1 MSSSFGPTNKAN
13 HYTKHLAGICV
24 IGVGGA
30 GGNAI
35 NNMISRSMSGVEFIT
50 INSDAQHLSTTL
62 TPNQIQIG
70 SNITRGLGCGANP
83 DAGRAAALE
92 SQDQIMETIGD
103 AHMAFITAGMG
114 GGTGTGAASVV
125 AGLCQQMDI
134 LTVGVVTLPFR
145 FEGRHRMRLAEEGVA
160 NLQTAVDTMIIIPNQ
175 NLFKLVTPETPLIDS
190 FALADDVL
198 LGKWTCFLKCG
209 NSCGGIIHVALFM
222 WHSSPLH
229 STSTHSIS
237 TQSPLNVNSH
247 QLTPT
252 HKHFLLSFHH

>member
-1 MSSSFGPTNKAN
+1 
-13 HYTKHLAGICV
+13 
-24 IGVGGA
+24 
-30 GGNAI
+30 
-35 NNMISRSMSGVEFIT
+35 MISRSMTGVEFIT

-70 SNITRGLGCGANP
+70 STITRGLGCGDNP

-92 SQDQIMETIGD
+92 SQDQIQEQIGD

-125 AGLCQQMDI
+125 AGICQQMDI

-175 NLFKLVTPETPLIDS
+175 NLFKLVTPQTPLIDS

-198 LGKWTCFLKCG
+198 LAGVRSITG
-209 NSCGGIIHVALFM
+209 ERNLFEIYLHETK
-222 WHSSPLH
+222 HSM
-229 STSTHSIS
+229 
-237 TQSPLNVNSH
+237 N
-247 QLTPT
+247 
-252 HKHFLLSFHH
+252 